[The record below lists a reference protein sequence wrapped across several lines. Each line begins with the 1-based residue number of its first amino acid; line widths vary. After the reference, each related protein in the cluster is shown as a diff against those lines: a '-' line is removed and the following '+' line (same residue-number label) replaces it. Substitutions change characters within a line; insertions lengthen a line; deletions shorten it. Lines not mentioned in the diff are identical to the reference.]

1 MTVYADDL
9 QDLFDQFEHTVEQMH
24 PPEKIVISGNNVKE
38 LFAYRLMK
46 IVIALKKEDK
56 L

>member
-1 MTVYADDL
+1 MTVYAEEL
-9 QDLFDQFEHTVEQMH
+9 QDLFDQFEHAVEQMH

-38 LFAYRLMK
+38 LFAYRYMK
-46 IVIALKKEDK
+46 IVVALKNEDK